1 MKKQREII
9 SEDFV
14 IDSVINYLSK
24 EWFISLQRAGLHEAG
39 VDIKVRNNKVSR
51 YFLIEAKG
59 DPKEKVKSPLGDIGS
74 NVNSAIAQAISRM
87 HTDRKKGYKY
97 GYKYG
102 VAFPVSHRNK
112 VLKSLPYD
120 VMDKLNMSIF
130 LVDKQGSVEEFG
142 YRDVKKIQTEIKNL

>member
-1 MKKQREII
+1 MKKQRDII

-14 IDSVINYLSK
+14 VDSVINYLSK
-24 EWFISLQRAGLHEAG
+24 DWSISLQRAGLHEAG

-59 DPKEKVKSPLGDIGS
+59 DPKEKVKSPLGSISS
-74 NVNSAIAQAISRM
+74 NVNSAIAQVISRM
-87 HTDRKKGYKY
+87 HTDRKRSYKY

-120 VMDKLNMSIF
+120 VMDKLNMTIF
-130 LVDKQGSVEEFG
+130 LVSNSGEVEKFDYKE
-142 YRDVKKIQTEIKNL
+142 VKNLQMKK